1 MSKELWGCYYSNAPN
16 IVRMLRF
23 CFLLTGLLSTAMR
36 LTYTATTNQSCV
48 HYYQVTLFKIL
59 HTNLQLFLKDSYYRN
74 VNKENISK
82 DEKEEALQKLRILN
96 YCKYTENQLFML
108 DEVIIFT
115 NYLFV
120 LQNKHK
126 VVTLQNASDQILEF
140 QTKITEK
147 LHEEPIIENNKDEI
161 TASKNKLKQVKRNRT
176 DDEYN
181 YVIHI
186 KRIRPFIPVELDSEE
201 VDHTENVEDSY
212 DGDDHSALK
221 LLKIHEK

>member
-1 MSKELWGCYYSNAPN
+1 MSTRKTFQKMKKKKHYKNFESTEL
-16 IVRMLRF
+16 
-23 CFLLTGLLSTAMR
+23 
-36 LTYTATTNQSCV
+36 
-48 HYYQVTLFKIL
+48 
-59 HTNLQLFLKDSYYRN
+59 
-74 VNKENISK
+74 
-82 DEKEEALQKLRILN
+82 
-96 YCKYTENQLFML
+96 
-108 DEVIIFT
+108 
-115 NYLFV
+115 

-181 YVIHI
+181 NVIHI

-201 VDHTENVEDSY
+201 
-212 DGDDHSALK
+212 L
-221 LLKIHEK
+221 